1 MSNWDNN
8 QSRVDADRSYI
19 GEPSVS
25 SGQVYSPEFRVVN
38 QVAHKDR
45 TEAIQETYRLLAVG
59 VFMAMV
65 GGYFGVNSVPVLK
78 FFLSLP
84 GLLMGFMILNFL
96 PGMMLNSAR
105 NNPKMALGLL
115 AFHGASA
122 GLVLSP
128 LLYLAMLK
136 GGMGHDTP
144 NLIHSAL
151 IITASV
157 FLGISG
163 YVYKSG
169 QRFQFATGIMHVMF
183 WSIMGGIV
191 GNMFFHSTML
201 GSVLNVGVGI
211 FGGIGLLYSTSEV
224 LNDPDFRDPVMGAL
238 AIFAGLFNIFSA
250 VLRLLMG
257 GGRRD

>member
-1 MSNWDNN
+1 MSNWDNY
-8 QSRVDADRSYI
+8 QSKVEADRSYV

-25 SGQVYSPEFRVVN
+25 SGQVYSPQFRVVN
-38 QVAHKDR
+38 QVAHNDR

-65 GGYFGVNSVPVLK
+65 GGYIGVNSIPILK

-84 GLLMGFMILNFL
+84 GIIVGFMALNFL

-115 AFHGASA
+115 AFHGTTA
-122 GLVLSP
+122 GLILSP

-136 GGMGHDTP
+136 GGMGSETP

-169 QRFQFATGIMHVMF
+169 QRFQFATGVMHVMF

-191 GNMFFHSTML
+191 GNMFFQSSTF
-201 GSVLNVGVGI
+201 GSMLNVGVGI

-224 LNDPDFRDPVMGAL
+224 LNDPDYRDPVLGAL
-238 AIFAGLFNIFSA
+238 SIFAGLFNIFSA